1 MSKKPVVVALVLL
14 LVVSLLFGC
23 AAPATPAPPAEA
35 PGEEKPATAPEAAPA
50 APPAANPNEEYVFM
64 TPLMTLEYFQQH
76 RVACEDAAADLGV
89 TGYMAGSEKFDAQEM
104 VTIFETLIEKGVAG
118 IVTPGHFADGY
129 RQCIEKAWAKGIP
142 VATVTLGV
150 PDSKAVCHFGT
161 DYVGYGEIMAKALM
175 DKIGKEKFIF
185 STNLQGGGDPAHD
198 IMKGILNVCEAN
210 PGFEMVVQVEDQSD
224 ASVAASVIGAAL
236 QANPD
241 VKGIIGAQSVSGIGA
256 VTALRE
262 AGLLGKVD
270 IVCIDKDAPT
280 LEAIEAG
287 DIYAT
292 VIGKQYTEVY
302 YAVKFLYDYNHNK
315 LKLVSDSK
323 AAGIS
328 PLPTFVDTGAII
340 ITKDNVSFFK

>member
-1 MSKKPVVVALVLL
+1 MLVAITLILSLL
-14 LVVSLLFGC
+14 LGF
-23 AAPATPAPPAEA
+23 AAPIAYAEA
-35 PGEEKPATAPEAAPA
+35 
-50 APPAANPNEEYVFM
+50 NPTEEYVFM

-76 RVACEDAAADLGV
+76 RHACEDAAADLGV
-89 TGYMAGSEKFDAQEM
+89 VGYMAGSDKYDANEM
-104 VTIFETLIEKGVAG
+104 VTVFETLIEKGVAG
-118 IVTPGHFADGY
+118 IVTPGHFADAY
-129 RQCIEKAWAKGIP
+129 RELIDKAWAKGIP
-142 VATVTLGV
+142 VCTVTLGV
-150 PDSKAVCHFGT
+150 PDSKALCHFGT
-161 DYVGYGEIMAKALM
+161 DYVTYGEIMAKTLLGR
-175 DKIGKEKFIF
+175 IGNNGFIF

-224 ASVAASVIGAAL
+224 AAVAASVIGAAL
-236 QANPD
+236 QAHPD
-241 VKGIIGAQSVSGIGA
+241 VKGVIGAQSVSGIGA
-256 VTALRE
+256 VTAVRE
-262 AGLLGKVD
+262 AGLTGQVE

-302 YAVKFLYDYNHNK
+302 YAVKFLYDYNNNN

>member
-1 MSKKPVVVALVLL
+1 MKKRVLALVMIVMMLAAM
-14 LVVSLLFGC
+14 FTGC
-23 AAPATPAPPAEA
+23 AEPAASNDSPQ
-35 PGEEKPATAPEAAPA
+35 PA
-50 APPAANPNEEYVFM
+50 APNTDATTTDTAQTVDPDEEYVFI
-64 TPLMTLEYFQQH
+64 TPLMSLEYFQQH
-76 RVACEDAAADLGV
+76 KNAVEDAANDLGV
-89 TGYMAGSEKFDAQEM
+89 TGYMAGTEKYDAQEM
-104 VTIFETLIEKGVAG
+104 VTVFDTLIEKGVAG
-118 IVTPGHFADGY
+118 IITPGHFADAY
-129 RQCIEKAWAKGIP
+129 RDCVERAWAKGIP
-142 VATVTLGV
+142 VATVTLNI
-150 PDSKAVCHFGT
+150 PDSKVLSHFGT
-161 DYVGYGEIMAKALM
+161 NYVTYGEIMAKTLM

-210 PGFEMVVQVEDQSD
+210 PGFEMVAQVEDQSD
-224 ASVAASVIGAAL
+224 AAVAASVIGAAL

-241 VKGIIGAQSVSGIGA
+241 VKGVIGAQSVSGIGA

-262 AGLLGKVD
+262 AGLLDKVD

-280 LEAIEAG
+280 LEAIADG

-302 YAVKFLYDYNHNK
+302 YATKFLYDYNHNK

-328 PLPTFVDTGAII
+328 PLPSFVDTGAII
-340 ITKDNVSFFK
+340 VTKDNVSFFQ

>member
-1 MSKKPVVVALVLL
+1 MSRKPIIMVLVLL
-14 LVVSLLFGC
+14 LITGVLYGC
-23 AAPATPAPPAEA
+23 DTPATTPEA
-35 PGEEKPATAPEAAPA
+35 PQSAGTTEPAQGNEATAPTVD
-50 APPAANPNEEYVFM
+50 PNEEYVFM

-76 RVACEDAAADLGV
+76 KNACEDAAADLGV
-89 TGYMAGSEKFDAQEM
+89 TGYMAGTEKYDAQEM
-104 VTIFETLIEKGVAG
+104 ITVFETLIEKGVAG
-118 IVTPGHFADGY
+118 IVTPGHFADAY
-129 RQCIEKAWAKGIP
+129 RECIEKAWEKGIP

-150 PDSKAVCHFGT
+150 PDSKALCHFGT
-161 DYVGYGEIMAKALM
+161 DYVSYGEIMAKTLL
-175 DKIGKEKFIF
+175 DKIGPEKFIF

-241 VKGIIGAQSVSGIGA
+241 VKGVIGAQSVSGIGA

-262 AGLLGKVD
+262 AGLLDQVE

-302 YAVKFLYDYNHNK
+302 YAVKFLYDYNHNN

-328 PLPTFVDTGAII
+328 PLPSFVDTGAII
-340 ITKDNVSFFK
+340 VTQENVEFFK

>member
-1 MSKKPVVVALVLL
+1 MAKKLIALAMVILL
-14 LVVSLLFGC
+14 SLGLLAAC
-23 AAPATPAPPAEA
+23 AEPANEAAAPAAEAAAPATDAAAAE
-35 PGEEKPATAPEAAPA
+35 E
-50 APPAANPNEEYVFM
+50 PAANKEEVYVFM
-64 TPLMTLEYFQQH
+64 TPLMSLEYFQQH
-76 RVACEDAAADLGV
+76 KHAVEDAAADLGV
-89 TGYMAGSEKFDAQEM
+89 TGYMAGSEKYDAQEM
-104 VTIFETLIEKGVAG
+104 VTVFDTLIEKGVAG
-118 IVTPGHFADGY
+118 IITPGHFADAY
-129 RQCIEKAWAKGIP
+129 RECVDRAWAAGIP
-142 VATVTLGV
+142 VATVTMDI
-150 PDSKAVCHFGT
+150 PDSKVLCHFGT
-161 DYVGYGEIMAKALM
+161 DYVTYGEIMAKTLL
-175 DKIGKEKFIF
+175 DKIGPEKFIF
-185 STNLQGGGDPAHD
+185 STNLQGGGDPAHN
-198 IMKGILNVCEAN
+198 IMEGILNVCKAN
-210 PGFEMVVQVEDQSD
+210 PGFEMVVQVEDGSD
-224 ASVAASVIGAAL
+224 AAIAASVIGAAL

-262 AGLLGKVD
+262 AGMLDKVT

-302 YAVKFLYDYNHNK
+302 YATKFLYDYNHNK

-340 ITKDNVSFFK
+340 VTKDNVSFFK

>member
-1 MSKKPVVVALVLL
+1 MAKKLIAMAMVILL
-14 LVVSLLFGC
+14 SLGLLAAC
-23 AAPATPAPPAEA
+23 AEPATSTVTEPTATEA
-35 PGEEKPATAPEAAPA
+35 AAPA
-50 APPAANPNEEYVFM
+50 AETAVAEEPAVDEEEVYVFM
-64 TPLMTLEYFQQH
+64 TPLMSLEYFQQH
-76 RVACEDAAADLGV
+76 RHAVEDAAADLGV
-89 TGYMAGSEKFDAQEM
+89 TGYMAGSEKYDAMDM
-104 VTIFETLIEKGVAG
+104 VTVFETLIEKGVDG
-118 IVTPGHFADGY
+118 IITPGHFADAY
-129 RQCIEKAWAKGIP
+129 RECVEKAWAAGIP
-142 VATVTLGV
+142 VATVTLGI
-150 PDSKAVCHFGT
+150 PDSKVLCHFGT
-161 DYVGYGEIMAKALM
+161 DYVTYGEIMAKTLL
-175 DKIGKEKFIF
+175 DKIGPEKFIF

-198 IMKGILNVCEAN
+198 IMEGILNVCEAN
-210 PGFEMVVQVEDQSD
+210 PGFEMVVQVEDGSD
-224 ASVAASVIGAAL
+224 AAIAASVIGAAL

-262 AGLLGKVD
+262 AGLLGQVT

-302 YAVKFLYDYNHNK
+302 YATKFLYDYNHNN

-328 PLPTFVDTGAII
+328 PLPSFVDTGAIV